1 MDISLFFQ
9 VLILLGSL
17 GFLVVVY
24 YAFKLS
30 KETKNEKYWLAL
42 VISATFLAIHQWAMI
57 PWDLHIITDNV
68 RFVIQQIS
76 VIIGSV
82 LFAYAIYG
90 LFTSMKKIREKMG

>member
-9 VLILLGSL
+9 GLILLGSL

-24 YAFKLS
+24 YAFRLS
-30 KETKNEKYWLAL
+30 KETKNEKYWLVLA
-42 VISATFLAIHQWAMI
+42 ISAIFLAIHQWTMI
-57 PWDLHIITDNV
+57 PWELHVITNDV

-76 VIIGSV
+76 VIIGAV

-90 LFTSMKKIREKMG
+90 LFTSMKRIREKMG